1 VTRRPLLLALL
12 LVILALPAAAHAATP
27 EGVGPPVSALPPAT
41 ERPPGFATNERE
53 AVALADATRAAQAVH
68 RTHPHAQIEALVW
81 GGSHWEIDYSSGA
94 RVLLEVDVDRA
105 GRVVHVFTGIRA
117 RSYIAQSR
125 FGGLFDS
132 PWVFLPFALL
142 FLAPFFDPRRP
153 FRLLHIDLIALLSF
167 GVSYWLFSRGH
178 TNAGVVAVYPVLGY
192 LLLRLVLAAVR
203 PRRPAGRL
211 VPLAPTALLAV
222 GLVVL
227 VGARVGLN
235 LASHKVEDV
244 GYASVVGADRIEHG
258 QPLYVDDDAH
268 GDTYGPVAYMAYV
281 PFELAFPWH
290 GSWDYLPSA
299 HAATLAFDL
308 LTLLGLFMLGRR
320 MRAGAGGIRLGLAFA
335 WAWAAFPFT
344 LLGVILNVND
354 GLVALLAVF
363 ALVAYTRSGLGRATL
378 IGLGAAA
385 KFLPG
390 ALLPLMASG
399 RDTSGRRRA
408 LGMVLA
414 GSAVFL
420 LAFAP
425 FIPDGGVREIWN
437 CTLGYQLG
445 RFPTISIWGV
455 YLGLGWLQKAAWAAA
470 LLFALV
476 VAFAPRER
484 SFTQLCCLAGAV
496 TIALQI
502 PSGHW
507 FWFYIVWFMPF
518 VLVGLLGAYGE
529 RREGLRQVLS
539 KECGLTWPAADASP
553 RRRGAVGAGA
563 GFSTVSSFLAFRSS
577 SSRSST

>member
-1 VTRRPLLLALL
+1 MALL
-12 LVILALPAAAHAATP
+12 LVFLALPAAARANSPAAAA
-27 EGVGPPVSALPPAT
+27 GLNPPVTAVPLPT
-41 ERPPGFATNERE
+41 QRPPGFATSERE
-53 AVALADATRAAQAVH
+53 TLALADATRAAQAV
-68 RTHPHAQIEALVW
+68 RRAHPHPEVQALVW
-81 GGSHWEIDYSSGA
+81 AGSHWEIDYSSGR
-94 RVLLEVDVDRA
+94 RVLLEVDVDQR
-105 GRVVHVFTGIRA
+105 GRVTHVFTGIQA
-117 RSYIAQSR
+117 RSYIAQGR

-132 PWVFLPFALL
+132 PWVLLPFAVM

-153 FRLLHIDLIALLSF
+153 FRWLHFDLLALLSF

-178 TNAGVVAVYPVLGY
+178 TNAGVIAVYPTLLY
-192 LLLRLVLAAVR
+192 LLVRLVWAALR
-203 PRRPAGRL
+203 PRRPVGRL

-222 GLVVL
+222 GLVLL

-235 LASHKVEDV
+235 LASHRVEDV

-258 QPLYVDDDAH
+258 QPLYVDNDAH
-268 GDTYGPVAYMAYV
+268 GDTYGPVAYMAYI
-281 PFELAFPWH
+281 PFELVFPWH

-299 HAATLAFDL
+299 HAPTLAFDL
-308 LTLLGLFMLGRR
+308 LTILGLFMLGRR
-320 MRAGAGGIRLGLAFA
+320 MRAGPGGIRLGLALG

-354 GLVALLAVF
+354 GLLALLAVF
-363 ALVAYTRSGLGRATL
+363 ALVAYTRSDLGRAAL

-385 KFLPG
+385 KFAPL
-390 ALLPLMASG
+390 ALLPLFASG

-408 LGMVLA
+408 LGMLVA
-414 GSAVFL
+414 GGAVFL

-425 FIPDGGVREIWN
+425 FIPHGGLREIWN

-445 RFPTISIWGV
+445 RLPTISIWGV

-470 LLFALV
+470 LLFALA
-476 VAFAPRER
+476 VAFVPRER

-502 PSGHW
+502 PTGHW

-529 RREGLRQVLS
+529 RREGLTRVLS
-539 KECGLTWPAADASP
+539 KECGLTWPAADAP
-553 RRRGAVGAGA
+553 LRRGRAVGAGV
-563 GFSTVSSFLAFRSS
+563 GSSTVSSFPAFRSS